1 MAIISF
7 NLCFFFLQDE
17 SARTTLR
24 RTYHSW
30 SQRRQEAG
38 QPWSWDE
45 YMQALLAKVKDMED
59 KEDSDED
66 EDDVPFPGGASSKET
81 KEDQD
86 TQIDAPTYRDGM
98 LKQEFWQDH
107 WNVFRQCQNCQEFK
121 YVNRQHTMRAV
132 GCRNCMGE
140 GCQASKP
147 SRKVNLLR
155 QLKKV
160 HGEEIYKEYLV
171 DI

>member
-1 MAIISF
+1 
-7 NLCFFFLQDE
+7 
-17 SARTTLR
+17 
-24 RTYHSW
+24 
-30 SQRRQEAG
+30 
-38 QPWSWDE
+38 
-45 YMQALLAKVKDMED
+45 MQALLAKVKDMED

>member
-7 NLCFFFLQDE
+7 NLFFFLQDE
-17 SARTTLR
+17 SARATLR

-30 SQRRQEAG
+30 SQRRQGAG

-45 YMQALLAKVKDMED
+45 YMQALLAKVKEVED

-81 KEDQD
+81 KEEQE

-171 DI
+171 E